1 MSEPAGQDGPD
12 SQEKPKAD
20 WRKAKLPSLAPAST
34 AEEALAEIV
43 LGGVEHL
50 RGNQRCVLERSH
62 EEGIHQMRVAVRRL
76 RSALALYERFIPD
89 EQRVYLTG
97 EMKWLIGELGPARD
111 WDVFCGEVM
120 APVIGQIT
128 EEPRLTEL
136 SEHVERHRDGAYGR
150 AQEAVG
156 AQRYIGLVL
165 LLNSWAEGRGWREG
179 SPDRTAAI
187 AVKATDVAHELLHN
201 IYEGLLEAGSGFE
214 DLDAE
219 QRHKVRIQLK
229 QLRYATEFFATLY
242 PKRRVTPYLEAMK
255 SLQDQL
261 GASNDVEVAGKLL
274 QRVVKKTR
282 GKERAR
288 LAYAAGLVVGWH
300 SHVGGGRE
308 ERQVEAWHRL
318 TARAPYWETAA
329 VTKTAVDE
337 GAAGE
342 AAASAAAPP
351 PATPPE
357 KSPRAAA
364 PRPRRRTSARAE
376 SAPAQPLS
384 GKAQGER

>member
-1 MSEPAGQDGPD
+1 MSEPAGQEVPD

-20 WRKAKLPSLAPAST
+20 WRKAKLPTLAPAST
-34 AEEALAEIV
+34 AEEALVEIV

-50 RGNQRCVLERSH
+50 RGNERCVLERSH

-76 RSALALYERFIPD
+76 RSALALFERFIPD
-89 EQRVYLTG
+89 EQRIYLTG
-97 EMKWLIGELGPARD
+97 ELKWLIGELGPARD

-120 APVIGQIT
+120 APVIGQIAD
-128 EEPRLTEL
+128 EPRLTEL

-165 LLNSWAEGRGWREG
+165 LLSSWAEGRGWREG
-179 SPDRTAAI
+179 SPDRAAAI

-219 QRHKVRIQLK
+219 HRHKVRIQLK
-229 QLRYATEFFATLY
+229 KLRYATEFFSTLY

-261 GASNDVEVAGKLL
+261 GASNDVEVARKLL
-274 QRVVKKTR
+274 QRVVKKTS

-288 LAYAAGLVVGWH
+288 LAYAAGMVVGWH
-300 SHVGGGRE
+300 SHIGGGRE
-308 ERQVEAWHRL
+308 EQQVEAWRRL
-318 TARAPYWETAA
+318 AARPPYWEPATAA
-329 VTKTAVDE
+329 AKTAASD

-342 AAASAAAPP
+342 AASPAAAAPP
-351 PATPPE
+351 PADPPE
-357 KSPRAAA
+357 KPSAPAARSPQ
-364 PRPRRRTSARAE
+364 PRRRTVR
-376 SAPAQPLS
+376 PRP
-384 GKAQGER
+384 G